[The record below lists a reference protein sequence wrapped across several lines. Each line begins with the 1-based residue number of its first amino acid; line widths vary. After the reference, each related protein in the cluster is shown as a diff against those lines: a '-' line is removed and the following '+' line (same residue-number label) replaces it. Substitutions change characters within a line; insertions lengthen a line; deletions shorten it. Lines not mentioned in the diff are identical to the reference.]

1 LCPAY
6 SISKKPYKII
16 FKYNRVRKGVKKVMR
31 TLQLLV
37 VLITVIFFSNL
48 TFAASKQDQ
57 LNKISEDLVHIKRLL
72 DDGVLDKDTY
82 KNSREKLLKRKEKLL
97 NKNKT
102 TKKTEKKKK
111 STQLEKELEVIKKL
125 FDDGLLSKE
134 EYEDTKNLLI
144 EKDSNRVIKKKEKLK
159 SFELNILTDKKDK
172 KNWEKVEIIYG
183 NYRIYTYRP
192 GGIKVIR
199 ISDEKRLAQ
208 ITDNLKITYFNNGQD
223 VVSAKINKKGR
234 PSMESLGKTLG
245 QKKEK
250 AKHNPDD
257 NKLEL
262 FIEGDKIL
270 HIEGRY
276 NRKYHAM
283 FFQVLT
289 RDFQSFH
296 FYIKLM
302 GRPAIALN
310 MGLFNTKIDK
320 AVRKAKERIADE
332 YDVPMDVIDKV
343 IEQKL
348 GETIEGAI
356 EESVEEAV
364 AASVAEAIEQTVGQ
378 AMADALVS
386 AIEQATGEAIEDSVE
401 AELGAAID
409 AEIAYAVS
417 IGIEEAAV
425 TAGWQA
431 YFDVLAQG
439 GTVEQASD
447 AAYSACGSAC
457 DNY

>member
-1 LCPAY
+1 M
-6 SISKKPYKII
+6 K
-16 FKYNRVRKGVKKVMR
+16 

-48 TFAASKQDQ
+48 SYAASKQDQ
-57 LNKISEDLVHIKRLL
+57 LNKISEDLINIKRLL
-72 DDGVLDKDTY
+72 DDGVLDQNTY
-82 KNSREKLLKRKEKLL
+82 ENSKQKLLKRKEKLL
-97 NKNKT
+97 NEN
-102 TKKTEKKKK
+102 KTEKKEETKK
-111 STQLEKELEVIKKL
+111 RTTQLEKELEVIKKL
-125 FDDGLLSKE
+125 FDDGLLNKD
-134 EYEDTKNLLI
+134 EYEQTRDILI
-144 EKDSNRVIKKKEKLK
+144 QKDSKRKVEKRKKLK
-159 SFELNILTDKKDK
+159 PYELNILSNEKDK

-183 NYRIYTYRP
+183 NFRIYTYRP

-199 ISDEKRLAQ
+199 ISDEKTLAR
-208 ITDNLKITYFNNGQD
+208 ITDNLKIKYSNNGENI
-223 VVSAKINKKGR
+223 VSAKINKKKSEGFFDTLNKALD
-234 PSMESLGKTLG
+234 EEGEDFILKKLGK
-245 QKKEK
+245 KAEK

-276 NRKYHAM
+276 NQKYHAM
-283 FFQVLT
+283 FYQALT

-302 GRPAIALN
+302 GKSAIALN

-320 AVRKAKERIADE
+320 AVRKAKEKIADE
-332 YDVPMDVIDKV
+332 YDVSMDVIDKI
-343 IEQKL
+343 IEDKM
-348 GETIEGAI
+348 GETIDDAI
-356 EESVEEAV
+356 NESVEEAV
-364 AASVAEAIEQTVGQ
+364 AVSVAQAIEQTVGE

-386 AIEQATGEAIEDSVE
+386 AIEQATGEAIEQSLE
-401 AELGAAID
+401 EELAAAID

-439 GTVEQASD
+439 GTVEQASA
-447 AAYSACGSAC
+447 AAYEACGSAC

>member
-1 LCPAY
+1 
-6 SISKKPYKII
+6 
-16 FKYNRVRKGVKKVMR
+16 MR
-31 TLQLLV
+31 
-37 VLITVIFFSNL
+37 
-48 TFAASKQDQ
+48 
-57 LNKISEDLVHIKRLL
+57 E
-72 DDGVLDKDTY
+72 
-82 KNSREKLLKRKEKLL
+82 KRKEK
-97 NKNKT
+97 
-102 TKKTEKKKK
+102 KK
-111 STQLEKELEVIKKL
+111 SKP
-125 FDDGLLSKE
+125 
-134 EYEDTKNLLI
+134 Y
-144 EKDSNRVIKKKEKLK
+144 
-159 SFELNILTDKKDK
+159 ELNILSNKKDK

-199 ISDEKRLAQ
+199 ISDEKILAR
-208 ITDNLKITYFNNGQD
+208 ITDNLKIKYFNNGENI
-223 VVSAKINKKGR
+223 VSAKINKKKSEGFFDTLNKALD
-234 PSMESLGKTLG
+234 EEGEDFILKKLGK
-245 QKKEK
+245 KAEK

-276 NRKYHAM
+276 NKKYHAM
-283 FFQVLT
+283 FYQALT

-302 GRPAIALN
+302 GRAPIALN

-320 AVRKAKERIADE
+320 AVRKAKEKIADE
-332 YDVPMDVIDKV
+332 YDVSMDVIDK
-343 IEQKL
+343 I
-348 GETIEGAI
+348 I
-356 EESVEEAV
+356 EEKMGQTIDEAINQSVEEAV
-364 AASVAEAIEQTVGQ
+364 ATSVAEAIEQTVGE
-378 AMADALVS
+378 AMAEALVS
-386 AIEQATGEAIEDSVE
+386 AIEAATGEAIEDAVTS
-401 AELGAAID
+401 ELAAAID

-439 GTVEQASD
+439 GTVEQASA
-447 AAYSACGSAC
+447 AAYEACGSAC